1 MFYYLGVATR
11 ENARLKKELADL
23 GRQVCHL
30 LREIEQLRSGSS
42 SNISTD
48 QDMSDSLSSADIIT
62 KRLVTFSDIAE
73 LQNNNQRLLA
83 LVRELSERQEE
94 AESYDP
100 VIIAKLKTEIES
112 LREQQ
117 RDNLEQLDKQNKM
130 MATVMNQRDMYK
142 TLYGQAVK
150 GTKSDSSMEDQD
162 GEGNIKEGTVFLN
175 CSFQSFLLFVFIY
188 SKSKSGSRRKTSRT
202 RKSSAKIS

>member
-1 MFYYLGVATR
+1 M
-11 ENARLKKELADL
+11 

-100 VIIAKLKTEIES
+100 VVIAKLKTEIES

-130 MATVMNQRDMYK
+130 MATVLNQRDMYK

-162 GEGNIKEGTVFLN
+162 GEGNSKEGIVFFKSWFSSQL
-175 CSFQSFLLFVFIY
+175 SLLFVFVY
-188 SKSKSGSRRKTSRT
+188 SKSKSGSR
-202 RKSSAKIS
+202 